1 MTDQTRWG
9 IDLVHTKNKAIKR
22 QKDILSRS
30 LAEVDKLEEQY
41 IVELMMEIE
50 AITFLLFLG
59 MTCFYHCDTYMSK
72 NFFIALKIKKS

>member
-22 QKDILSRS
+22 QRDIITRALS
-30 LAEVDKLEEQY
+30 EIDKLEEQY

-50 AITFLLFLG
+50 AIYEQKYGDNKADKVVL
-59 MTCFYHCDTYMSK
+59 
-72 NFFIALKIKKS
+72 

>member
-22 QKDILSRS
+22 QRDIITRALS
-30 LAEVDKLEEQY
+30 EIDKLEKQY

-50 AITFLLFLG
+50 AIYERKYGDNKADKVVL
-59 MTCFYHCDTYMSK
+59 
-72 NFFIALKIKKS
+72 

>member
-22 QKDILSRS
+22 QKDIINRAIL
-30 LAEVDKLEEQY
+30 EVDKLEEQY

-50 AITFLLFLG
+50 AIYERKYG
-59 MTCFYHCDTYMSK
+59 DNKAKDTK
-72 NFFIALKIKKS
+72 HKIL

>member
-22 QKDILSRS
+22 QKDIVARS

-50 AITFLLFLG
+50 AIYERKYGENKAKGVVL
-59 MTCFYHCDTYMSK
+59 
-72 NFFIALKIKKS
+72 

>member
-22 QKDILSRS
+22 QRDSVKRS

-50 AITFLLFLG
+50 AIYERKYGENKANKLVL
-59 MTCFYHCDTYMSK
+59 
-72 NFFIALKIKKS
+72 

>member
-22 QKDILSRS
+22 QRDIITRALS
-30 LAEVDKLEEQY
+30 EIDKLEEQY

-50 AITFLLFLG
+50 AIYERKYGDNKANKVVL
-59 MTCFYHCDTYMSK
+59 
-72 NFFIALKIKKS
+72 

>member
-22 QKDILSRS
+22 QKDIINRAL
-30 LAEVDKLEEQY
+30 LEVERLEEQY

-50 AITFLLFLG
+50 AIYEHKYG
-59 MTCFYHCDTYMSK
+59 DNK
-72 NFFIALKIKKS
+72 ADKIVL

>member
-50 AITFLLFLG
+50 AIYERKYG
-59 MTCFYHCDTYMSK
+59 K
-72 NFFIALKIKKS
+72 NKADKLVL